1 MSEKVFD
8 NRFCLLES
16 LGHGRLGEV
25 YKAYNI
31 WNKQEVALRISYP
44 EADSKTAEQRL
55 KTEFVLLKELV
66 HPGIV
71 EVYDFGYN
79 EDGRP
84 YFSME
89 YIKGKG
95 VEEAFKE
102 KGYDFLY
109 GFIWELCE
117 ILGYLHSRGIV
128 HCDLKLD
135 NLKVVESLFGI
146 KLLDFGLSE
155 KIGSR
160 VGRQLK
166 GTLDYMAPEIF
177 SGGSLDGRTDLYSLG
192 IILYQVTTSQL
203 PFPSKDPVRVVA
215 GHL

>member
-1 MSEKVFD
+1 M
-8 NRFCLLES
+8 
-16 LGHGRLGEV
+16 
-25 YKAYNI
+25 
-31 WNKQEVALRISYP
+31 
-44 EADSKTAEQRL
+44 
-55 KTEFVLLKELV
+55 LLKELV

-117 ILGYLHSRGIV
+117 ILGYLH
-128 HCDLKLD
+128 
-135 NLKVVESLFGI
+135 
-146 KLLDFGLSE
+146 
-155 KIGSR
+155 
-160 VGRQLK
+160 
-166 GTLDYMAPEIF
+166 
-177 SGGSLDGRTDLYSLG
+177 
-192 IILYQVTTSQL
+192 
-203 PFPSKDPVRVVA
+203 
-215 GHL
+215 